1 VTTKKPTKKPKGRP
15 RDESR
20 ARKIVGHMLEGDN
33 FQTAAKKSGY
43 TKGYAASHIYATA
56 TYEWVKEEVAKRQR
70 RALEKSGVHTD
81 TLVGMLVEIA
91 SASPADVLTESDLLT
106 QARARGV
113 DHLIKKI
120 SIVPTKVGTTVRTL
134 PDGTVEET
142 PVIKEKIDLEM
153 YNRLDAIAQ
162 LRDNFGMK
170 QEPRVNTYEANKAH
184 RVEEEIQKI
193 MAADGV
199 DHAEAARRLKAALAE
214 DSPLIPVVN
223 KYVN

>member
-1 VTTKKPTKKPKGRP
+1 MKKRPGTK
-15 RDESR
+15 RDVIRSS
-20 ARKIVGHMLEGDN
+20 KTVKHMLEGDN
-33 FQTAAKKSGY
+33 FQTAAVKAGY
-43 TKGYAASHIYATA
+43 SKGYAESNIYATF
-56 TYEWVKEEVAKRQR
+56 TYEWVKKEVAKRQQ
-70 RALEKSGVHTD
+70 RALDKAGVHTD

-91 SASPADVLTESDLLT
+91 SASPADVLTESAVLQ
-106 QARARGV
+106 QARLMGV

-120 SIVPTKVGTTVRTL
+120 SITPTKVGTKRRTL
-134 PDGTVEET
+134 KDGTVEEI
-142 PVIKEKIDLEM
+142 PVFKEKVDLEM
-153 YNRLDAIAQ
+153 YSRLDAISQ

-199 DHAEAARRLKAALAE
+199 DHAEAARRLRAALAE